1 MTTTLV
7 AVLTI
12 ALFGISNSDSN
23 TLAFAAHNE
32 GNDTKSMG
40 NDTSTM
46 MNATLILIT
55 TFDIINLSR
64 LN

>member
-1 MTTTLV
+1 MKIILITTTLV

-12 ALFGISNSDSN
+12 ALFGISTSGSN
-23 TLAFAAHNE
+23 TLAYAAHHE

-46 MNATLILIT
+46 MNATLI
-55 TFDIINLSR
+55 S
-64 LN
+64 